1 MRMEKMRVE
10 KGRPPAKIDP
20 TVQPSLGT
28 DPKKL
33 GERYFEIFQEYLKG
47 QGEASLSKGYEFARR
62 AMVDGCSVLEMAE
75 FHHEALRRV
84 LGGQKPTPKLLAQSM
99 DLFAACLSPFEM
111 SHRGSQEGTRAL
123 RRLNEVLEGELK
135 RIAHALHDEAG
146 QLLASV
152 HIAIADVVSELPP
165 EFRTRFNDIER
176 LLKQI
181 EVELRS
187 LSHQLRPTVLDNL
200 GLVPALEMLAE
211 RIAKRTGLTISV
223 SGELQA
229 RLPPMVETALYRIVQ
244 EALNNAVKHARAK
257 TVTITLLHTP
267 LKVTCS
273 VRDDG
278 VGFAKNKQLGLQGL
292 GLIGIRERLN
302 ALGGLLRVVS
312 EPQRGT
318 TLMADIPLGE

>member
-1 MRMEKMRVE
+1 MGADTKQL
-10 KGRPPAKIDP
+10 A
-20 TVQPSLGT
+20 
-28 DPKKL
+28 
-33 GERYFEIFQEYLKG
+33 ERYFEIFQEYLRER
-47 QGEASLSKGYEFARR
+47 GESSLSSGYEFARR

-84 LGGQKPTPKLLAQSM
+84 LGGHGPAPKVLAQAV

-111 SHRGSQEGTRAL
+111 SHRGAQEGSRAL

-152 HIAIADVVSELPP
+152 HIAVANVADEFPP
-165 EFRTRFNDIER
+165 ESRARFDEIER

-181 EVELRS
+181 EVELRN

-200 GLVPALEMLAE
+200 GLVPALDMLAE
-211 RIAKRTGLTISV
+211 RVATRTGLAVSV
-223 SGELQA
+223 SDDMHA
-229 RLPPMVETALYRIVQ
+229 RLPPTVETALYRIVQ
-244 EALNNAVKHARAK
+244 EALNNAVKHAHAK
-257 TVTITLLHTP
+257 SVRIELQHTP
-267 LKVTCS
+267 LKVACS

-278 VGFAKNKQLGLQGL
+278 IGFANQQQPGTQGL
-292 GLIGIRERLN
+292 GLIGMRERLN
-302 ALGGLLRVVS
+302 ALGGSLRVVS

-318 TLMADIPLGE
+318 TLLADIPLGE

>member
-1 MRMEKMRVE
+1 MGADTKQL
-10 KGRPPAKIDP
+10 A
-20 TVQPSLGT
+20 
-28 DPKKL
+28 
-33 GERYFEIFQEYLKG
+33 ERYFEIFQEYLKE
-47 QGEASLSKGYEFARR
+47 QGESSLSSGYEFARR

-84 LGGQKPTPKLLAQSM
+84 LRAHRPAQKVLAQAV

-111 SHRGSQEGTRAL
+111 SHRGAQEGTRAL
-123 RRLNEVLEGELK
+123 HRLNEVLEGELK

-146 QLLASV
+146 QLLVSV
-152 HIAIADVVSELPP
+152 HIAIADVVGDLPP
-165 EFRTRFNDIER
+165 EFRARFGNVNR

-181 EVELRS
+181 ELELRS
-187 LSHQLRPTVLDNL
+187 LSHQLRPTVLDDL

-211 RIAKRTGLTISV
+211 RVAKRTGLAVSV
-223 SGELQA
+223 SGAMRA

-244 EALNNAVKHARAK
+244 EALNNAVKHAHAK
-257 TVTITLLHTP
+257 SVTIALQHTP
-267 LKVTCS
+267 LKVGCRE
-273 VRDDG
+273 RDDG
-278 VGFAKNKQLGLQGL
+278 IGFPKQQRLGMQGL

-318 TLMADIPLGE
+318 TLMADIPLGK